1 MRSARWTAAAT
12 ALAAALAVS
21 TIWFGASPA
30 KASGDVSWARLMPPD
45 TSAVGGVDVRTF
57 VGSALYRRFDEEL
70 TQRGEKPFE
79 RMAAEIGVDPTRDID
94 RIVFATAISSV
105 EAWASGM
112 GSALVYVEGR
122 FPTDRI
128 QQTLHEK
135 GAKQMAHRG
144 LDIFVIDEQNSG
156 KNTPAAIA
164 FLDEQRA
171 LLGDYGS
178 VAAAIDRDA
187 AGGPS
192 FVDNVDL
199 LDRASEAAGRGQF
212 WSVSTRSG
220 ELIKQLDT
228 EGVAPEHAR
237 ILAVLA
243 EMAETTATV
252 DLANG
257 IEARFDGVCG
267 SSEDAKT
274 LADLVRGLVALGRLS
289 LKPGQESF
297 LKLLDRVEV
306 SDSAADIR
314 LSLRFDS
321 FELDEV
327 LDSLRKQAGLKSAA
341 D

>member
-1 MRSARWTAAAT
+1 MRSAKWTTAAV

-21 TIWFGASPA
+21 TIWFGAAPV

-45 TSAVGGVDVRTF
+45 ASAVGGIDVRTLL
-57 VGSALYRRFDEEL
+57 GSALYRRFDEEL
-70 TQRGEKPFE
+70 TERGEKPFDKI
-79 RMAAEIGVDPTRDID
+79 AAEIGVDPTRDID
-94 RIVFATAISSV
+94 RVVFASAVGSV

-112 GSALVYVEGR
+112 RGALVYVEGR
-122 FPTDRI
+122 FPTQRI
-128 QQTLHEK
+128 TQALRAK
-135 GAKQMAHRG
+135 GAEQMTHRG
-144 LDIFVIDEQNSG
+144 LDVFVFEAHHGGQD
-156 KNTPAAIA
+156 TPSTVA
-164 FLDEQRA
+164 FLDEQRV
-171 LLGDYGS
+171 LLGDYGA

-199 LDRASEAAGRGQF
+199 LDRALAAADRGQF

-220 ELIKQLDT
+220 EMIKQLDT

-237 ILAVLA
+237 ILAVLTQ
-243 EMAETTATV
+243 MAETTATV
-252 DLANG
+252 DVAQG
-257 IEARFDGVCG
+257 IDLRFDGVCG

-297 LKLLDRVEV
+297 LKVLDRVEV